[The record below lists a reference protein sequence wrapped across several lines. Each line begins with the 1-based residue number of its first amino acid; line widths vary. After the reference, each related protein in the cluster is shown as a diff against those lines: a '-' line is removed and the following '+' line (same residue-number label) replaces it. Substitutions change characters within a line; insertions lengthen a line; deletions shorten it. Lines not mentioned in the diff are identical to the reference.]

1 MDLRERIELRAKLEA
16 QRIKRVGA
24 ERAALM
30 PPPSTRR
37 GDVDRVRDIRIT
49 HRTVEG
55 QDDRER
61 LFFGSPERLGCKKIG
76 RQVYRGP
83 HNAN

>member
-1 MDLRERIELRAKLEA
+1 MDLSERIKLRAKLEA
-16 QRIKRVGA
+16 QRIKRVGV

-49 HRTVEG
+49 HRIVEG
-55 QDDRER
+55 QDDREAFLR
-61 LFFGSPERLGCKKIG
+61 FTRASRVQENRSTS
-76 RQVYRGP
+76 R
-83 HNAN
+83 

>member
-1 MDLRERIELRAKLEA
+1 MDLGERIELRAKLEA

-37 GDVDRVRDIRIT
+37 GDVGRVRDIRIT
-49 HRTVEG
+49 NRIAEG
-55 QDDRER
+55 QGDREAFLR
-61 LFFGSPERLGCKKIG
+61 FTNTPATNRPLFSP
-76 RQVYRGP
+76 
-83 HNAN
+83 

>member
-1 MDLRERIELRAKLEA
+1 MDLGERIELRAKLEA

-37 GDVDRVRDIRIT
+37 GDVGRVRDIRIT
-49 HRTVEG
+49 HRIVEER
-55 QDDRER
+55 DDREAFLR
-61 LFFGSPERLGCKKIG
+61 LTRATRDQKNE
-76 RQVYRGP
+76 
-83 HNAN
+83 

>member
-1 MDLRERIELRAKLEA
+1 MDLGERIELREKLEA

-37 GDVDRVRDIRIT
+37 GNVDRVRDIRIT
-49 HRTVEG
+49 HRIVEG
-55 QDDRER
+55 QDDREAFLR
-61 LFFGSPERLGCKKIG
+61 FTRATRDQKNE
-76 RQVYRGP
+76 
-83 HNAN
+83 

>member
-1 MDLRERIELRAKLEA
+1 MDLSERIELRAELEA
-16 QRIKRVGA
+16 QRIKRVGV

-49 HRTVEG
+49 HRIVEG
-55 QDDRER
+55 QDDREA
-61 LFFGSPERLGCKKIG
+61 FFRFTRATQDQQNE
-76 RQVYRGP
+76 
-83 HNAN
+83 

>member
-1 MDLRERIELRAKLEA
+1 MDLGERIELRAKLEA

-49 HRTVEG
+49 HRVVEG
-55 QDDRER
+55 QDSREAFLR
-61 LFFGSPERLGCKKIG
+61 FTRATRVQGNRSKSR
-76 RQVYRGP
+76 
-83 HNAN
+83 